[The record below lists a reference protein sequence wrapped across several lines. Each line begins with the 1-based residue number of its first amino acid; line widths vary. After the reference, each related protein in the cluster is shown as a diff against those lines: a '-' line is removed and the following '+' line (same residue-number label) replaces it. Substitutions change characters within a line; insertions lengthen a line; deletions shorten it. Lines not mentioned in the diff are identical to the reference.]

1 MITLTIDGKSIHV
14 EEDTH
19 VLDAALSHGIDIP
32 HMCYHPELSVSGGC
46 RLCQVDVE
54 GYAQPVTSC
63 GLACS
68 EGLVIQT
75 QSERLTEIRRGIIDI
90 FLADHPL
97 DCVTCDKAGACLLQ
111 KYAYEY
117 GLKETSYIPI
127 YSKTL
132 YQDDNP
138 FFVRDHQYCI
148 LCGRCVRVCD
158 EIVGVHAIDFAKRG
172 FESHIA
178 TPYDG
183 PMLDSTCVFCGNCVQ
198 VCPTAA
204 LMPVSRLNRG
214 REWELER
221 MKTICGYC
229 GVGCRIEYAQKD
241 GEILYAQAVED
252 DSVNGPFLCTKG
264 RFGWD
269 YASSPERLTQ
279 PMIRRD
285 LAFSMGITD
294 EAWELPEVSPLDI
307 RKPNVDDYFVPVD
320 WETALEVVSSRLV
333 EIVQD
338 SGPDAIMGLASAR
351 CTNEENYLFQ
361 KFMRAVIGTNNV
373 DHCARL

>member
-1 MITLTIDGKSIHV
+1 
-14 EEDTH
+14 
-19 VLDAALSHGIDIP
+19 
-32 HMCYHPELSVSGGC
+32 
-46 RLCQVDVE
+46 
-54 GYAQPVTSC
+54 
-63 GLACS
+63 
-68 EGLVIQT
+68 
-75 QSERLTEIRRGIIDI
+75 
-90 FLADHPL
+90 
-97 DCVTCDKAGACLLQ
+97 
-111 KYAYEY
+111 
-117 GLKETSYIPI
+117 
-127 YSKTL
+127 
-132 YQDDNP
+132 
-138 FFVRDHQYCI
+138 
-148 LCGRCVRVCD
+148 
-158 EIVGVHAIDFAKRG
+158 
-172 FESHIA
+172 
-178 TPYDG
+178 
-183 PMLDSTCVFCGNCVQ
+183 
-198 VCPTAA
+198 
-204 LMPVSRLNRG
+204 MPVSRLNRG
-214 REWELER
+214 REWDLDR
-221 MKTICGYC
+221 VKTICGYC
-229 GVGCRIEYAQKD
+229 GVGCRIEYALKD

-252 DSVNGPFLCTKG
+252 DSVNGPSLCAKG

-338 SGPDAIMGLASAR
+338 SGPDAVVGLSSAR